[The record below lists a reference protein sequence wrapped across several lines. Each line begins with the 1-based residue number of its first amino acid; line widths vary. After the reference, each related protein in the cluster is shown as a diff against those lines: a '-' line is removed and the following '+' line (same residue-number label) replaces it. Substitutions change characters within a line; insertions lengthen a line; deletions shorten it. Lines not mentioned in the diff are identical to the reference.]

1 MDNVDTVYK
10 WLPDTLAKYST
21 GEVIR
26 KRKLYS
32 DKEQIEF
39 RGDAALVINSV
50 KPYFASDSGCNARLL
65 VVRMNTRETR
75 EERDLDSALKK
86 EILIHRNAS
95 LSMIC
100 RLLQQILADKGRVME
115 NLGLRHNDWG
125 ELAVK
130 LGRALKEEEFMKSA
144 LLKNQQNRMD
154 IVLENNA
161 LAAAL
166 ASYFSHPYHSGSLEG
181 YTDDI
186 RKRLA
191 EFNSDFAYYSNQK
204 FSSLFIRSLVYLQ
217 KDYEIQ
223 EKVIGGVHRTQYT
236 ITPKNR

>member
-50 KPYFASDSGCNARLL
+50 KPYLPAIRCNARLL

-75 EERDLDSALKK
+75 EERDLDSELKK
-86 EILIHRNAS
+86 EILLHRDAS
-95 LSMIC
+95 LSTIC
-100 RLLQQILADKGRVME
+100 RQLQQILADKVRVTE

-130 LGRALKEEEFMKSA
+130 LGRVLKEEEFMKSA
-144 LLKNQQNRMD
+144 ILKNQQNRMD

-166 ASYFSHPYHSGSLEG
+166 ASYFSRLVIVPIWKG
-181 YTDDI
+181 I
-186 RKRLA
+186 R
-191 EFNSDFAYYSNQK
+191 
-204 FSSLFIRSLVYLQ
+204 
-217 KDYEIQ
+217 
-223 EKVIGGVHRTQYT
+223 RT
-236 ITPKNR
+236 

>member
-1 MDNVDTVYK
+1 MIVDGSHGSGSK
-10 WLPDTLAKYST
+10 K
-21 GEVIR
+21 
-26 KRKLYS
+26 
-32 DKEQIEF
+32 F

-50 KPYFASDSGCNARLL
+50 KPYFASDPGCNARLL

-75 EERDLDSALKK
+75 EERDLDSELKK

-100 RLLQQILADKGRVME
+100 RLLQQVLADKVRVME

-130 LGRALKEEEFMKSA
+130 LGRVLKEEEFMKSA
-144 LLKNQQNRMD
+144 LLQNQQNRMD

-166 ASYFSHPYHSGSLEG
+166 ASYFSHHSGSLEG

-204 FSSLFIRSLVYLQ
+204 FSNLFVRSRVYLQ

-223 EKVIGGVHRTQYT
+223 EKVIGGVHRTRYT